1 MPGLNRSPLA
11 PSNFPSLPKVKGV
24 HLGAVAAGI
33 KYPDRDDL
41 MLAEFTPETTVAGV
55 LTRSGTASA
64 PVLWCRH
71 QLSGGI
77 ARGLIVNSGNANAF
91 TGNTGLRH
99 VETTANA
106 VADRIGCDPCE
117 IFVASTGVIGEFLPI
132 ERITQNIERLHDS
145 LSQEGW
151 GKAAKAIMTTDTF
164 PKTVTRNLQIAGV
177 PVTLNGIAKGS
188 GMIEPDM
195 ATMLAFLFTDAAI
208 PADVLQALLVKANE
222 GSFNAISVDS
232 DTSTSDTCLM
242 FATGVAN
249 NAFPSSATDP
259 MLNDF
264 MLGMTDLMQE
274 LAIQVVRDGEGASKL
289 IEVVVTGAE
298 DNSAA
303 KRVAKT
309 IANSPLVKTAIA
321 GEDANWGRVVMAVG
335 KTTENYS
342 QADLEIRFGGVRITK
357 NGQRI
362 DGYDESQ
369 VTQHLKGQEIMLE
382 VDLGAG
388 TGRSTVWTC
397 DLTHDYIS
405 INADYRS

>member
-1 MPGLNRSPLA
+1 
-11 PSNFPSLPKVKGV
+11 
-24 HLGAVAAGI
+24 
-33 KYPDRDDL
+33 
-41 MLAEFTPETTVAGV
+41 MLAEFAPETTVAGV

-71 QLSGGI
+71 QLPGGI

-91 TGNTGLRH
+91 TGNTGSQH

-106 VADRIGCDPCE
+106 VSDRIGCDPCE
-117 IFVASTGVIGEFLPI
+117 VFVASTGVIGEFLPV
-132 ERITQNIERLHDS
+132 ERITQNIERLHNS
-145 LSQEGW
+145 LSDEGW
-151 GKAAKAIMTTDTF
+151 GKAAEAIMTTDTF
-164 PKTVTRNLQIAGV
+164 PKTVTRQLHIAGV

-195 ATMLAFLFTDAAI
+195 ATMLAFMFTDAAI
-208 PADVLQALLVKANE
+208 GADVLQALLVKANE
-222 GSFNAISVDS
+222 ESFNAISVDS

-242 FATGVAN
+242 FATGVAG
-249 NAFPSSATDP
+249 NAIPSSATDP
-259 MLNDF
+259 MLNEF
-264 MLGMTDLMQE
+264 MGGMVDLMQE

-289 IEVVVTGAE
+289 IEVMVTGAE

-335 KTTENYS
+335 KTTEKFS
-342 QADLEIRFGGVRITK
+342 QADLEICFGGVRITK

-382 VDLGAG
+382 VDLGVG
-388 TGRSTVWTC
+388 SGRSTVWTC